1 MSKKLP
7 AIRFVPRPDWQKK
20 RLAEW
25 LEEWNLEQKL
35 RGNTEGE
42 TPSPDRHVPVIG
54 AVAGLMSMPALLR
67 TADFAADIV
76 RRLSSAKAPSP
87 PVVSPDGEAMR
98 KLVREFDRPVAIG
111 QVRLLSPKLTP
122 GTDRPVFVAVFGDW
136 DEGEVLVA
144 PFSPFSV
151 PATMGEWLTGRT
163 TPVLRVLEVWN
174 ARSVPNA
181 ALEESWLVDDFA
193 AVECKAAWHV
203 FEHEAFGKPLAP
215 EFEQQVGPPLVHPED
230 PRRRY
235 QDEEVALL
243 AKFQASAQ
251 SMQDRRFDE
260 DDSAPAATDSWAMQE
275 ALGANVREELALAAA
290 VKPPLRDFVWR
301 DDLLPGFQCEATGDR
316 CEPSVA
322 SKLRL
327 TFTGPESPRPVEVP
341 AGGVIVVW
349 PTGQTDPCH
358 FTYRAE
364 KWRAD
369 IELPLSWAET
379 VSLLDEKK
387 IRVEQVPA
395 A

>member
-25 LEEWNLEQKL
+25 LDEWNLDQKL
-35 RGNTEGE
+35 RGIADTE
-42 TPSPDRHVPVIG
+42 TPPQDRHIPVVG
-54 AVAGLMSMPALLR
+54 AVVGFMSLPTL
-67 TADFAADIV
+67 AADLEQGL
-76 RRLSSAKAPSP
+76 LSKKTPDLRVISP
-87 PVVSPDGEAMR
+87 GGEAIR
-98 KLVREFDRPVAIG
+98 KLVREFDRPVAVG
-111 QVRLLSPKLTP
+111 QIRLLSPELTP
-122 GTDRPVFVAVFGDW
+122 DADRPVVVALFGDW
-136 DEGEVLVA
+136 DEGEVLIA

-151 PATMGEWLTGRT
+151 PATPGEWLTGRT

-251 SMQDRRFDE
+251 SMQDHRFDE
-260 DDSAPAATDSWAMQE
+260 DDSAPATTEAPEMQE
-275 ALGANVREELALAAA
+275 EYETGYGELLALAASSEEELPERMR
-290 VKPPLRDFVWR
+290 VDG
-301 DDLLPGFQCEATGDR
+301 LLAGFQGDAYGDR
-316 CEPSVA
+316 CDPPKA
-322 SKLRL
+322 STVRL
-327 TFTGPESPRPVEVP
+327 AFTGPEAPLPEEVP
-341 AGGVIVVW
+341 PRGIIVVW
-349 PTGQTDPCH
+349 PTGQTDPCG
-358 FTYRAE
+358 FTYTSGRWRAE
-364 KWRAD
+364 IR
-369 IELPLSWAET
+369 LPLPWPET
-379 VSLLDEKK
+379 VSLLRDKK
-387 IRVEQVPA
+387 IRIEPVPLS
-395 A
+395 